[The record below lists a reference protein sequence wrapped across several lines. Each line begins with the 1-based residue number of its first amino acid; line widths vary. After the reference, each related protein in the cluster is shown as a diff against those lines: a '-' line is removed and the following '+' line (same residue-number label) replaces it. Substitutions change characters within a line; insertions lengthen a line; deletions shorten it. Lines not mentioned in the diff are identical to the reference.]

1 MISLA
6 RINLQWPIFVEMKY
20 RVRLQPSDDATLR
33 DAYSDYRRAWQ
44 AAIGRPIGE
53 QRRGRPA

>member
-1 MISLA
+1 MISAA
-6 RINLQWPIFVEMKY
+6 RVNLSTPIFVEMKQ
-20 RVRLQPSDDATLR
+20 RAPQPSDDAALR
-33 DAYSDYRRAWQ
+33 DEYSDYRRAWQ

>member
-1 MISLA
+1 MITLA
-6 RINLQWPIFVEMKY
+6 RANLTAPIFVEMKQ
-20 RVRLQPSDDATLR
+20 RERPQASDDAALR
-33 DAYSDYRRAWQ
+33 EAYSDYRRAWQ

>member
-1 MISLA
+1 MITLA
-6 RINLQWPIFVEMKY
+6 RINLSAPIFVEMKQ
-20 RVRLQPSDDATLR
+20 RAPQPSDDAALR

>member
-1 MISLA
+1 MITLA
-6 RINLQWPIFVEMKY
+6 RINLIALIFVEMKH
-20 RVRLQPSDDATLR
+20 RAPQPSDDAALR
-33 DAYSDYRRAWQ
+33 EAYSDYRRAWQ

>member
-1 MISLA
+1 MITLT
-6 RINLQWPIFVEMKY
+6 RINLNALVFVEMKQ
-20 RVRLQPSDDATLR
+20 RERPQPSDDAALR
-33 DAYSDYRRAWQ
+33 DEYSDYRRAWQ